1 MEQNQLDKIE
11 SILTLV
17 TKVASGI
24 KLLASLSIAGVL
36 FVARVE
42 WNHADHEK
50 RLLSVEEDG
59 KRVMQ
64 DVARIKGSLG
74 VAQVRD
80 AAADKVVWTE
90 ETKTN

>member
-50 RLLSVEEDG
+50 RLLSVEADS

-74 VAQVRD
+74 VVQVRD
-80 AAADKVVWTE
+80 TVDKVVWTE
-90 ETKTN
+90 EIKTN

>member
-50 RLLSVEEDG
+50 RLLGVEEDS

-74 VAQVRD
+74 VVQVRD
-80 AAADKVVWTE
+80 AADKVVWTE